1 MEKAQKDKIGLRWC
15 VKEVSKSSLVIKKKC
30 TCCIVVRC

>member
-15 VKEVSKSSLVIKKKC
+15 VKEVSKSSLVIKKNAL
-30 TCCIVVRC
+30 VVLL